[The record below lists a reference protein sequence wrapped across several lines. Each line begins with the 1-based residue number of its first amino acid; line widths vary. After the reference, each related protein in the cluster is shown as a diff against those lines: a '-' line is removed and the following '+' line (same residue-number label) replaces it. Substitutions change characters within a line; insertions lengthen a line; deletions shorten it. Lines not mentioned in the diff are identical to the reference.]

1 MNLGGVPW
9 IWGGS
14 HELGGVLTEHGVQA
28 HQAAD
33 EVVEI
38 QVPPFVPIA
47 APQDPPELGGQPE
60 PCRKE
65 GGGGA
70 KSDIDPPRPHRCPP
84 LDPITP

>member
-1 MNLGGVPW
+1 MNLGVPMDLGGGPNEFGGGPMDLGGVP
-9 IWGGS
+9 IN
-14 HELGGVLTEHGVQA
+14 LGGVLTEHGVQA

-60 PCRKE
+60 PCRK
-65 GGGGA
+65 
-70 KSDIDPPRPHRCPP
+70 
-84 LDPITP
+84 